1 MQVKWTEMFYSI
13 QGEGKYTGH
22 ASLFFRFWG
31 CNLECHGFGQEDPTN
46 KDTWVLDFKD
56 YDPKA
61 NNVNSVEELPVW
73 TRGCDSSYTWAKK
86 YAHLASKSEVSDVC
100 EAMLDKLPNRV
111 WGDIHWVITGGEPLM
126 NQANIIEMMKYFVS
140 IDNFPKN
147 ITIETNGTQKF
158 KPNFREQWALIN
170 WNALQSV
177 TLNFSVSAKLFNV
190 TGEVP
195 EKAIKPE
202 VVNEYAQIGN
212 VWLKPVVVDT
222 EDCWEELDAVVAQ
235 FKAKRRLHDVPVYIM
250 PCGATQEE
258 QEQQGY
264 MASIAGKALER
275 GYNVSVRVHV
285 WIWGNAVGT

>member
-1 MQVKWTEMFYSI
+1 MQVKWTEMFYSV
-13 QGEGKYTGH
+13 QGEGKYTGQ

-61 NNVNSVEELPVW
+61 NNVTSVEELPVW

-86 YAHLASKSEVSDVC
+86 YAHLASKSEASDVC

-126 NQANIIEMMKYFVS
+126 NQQQIIDMMKYFVS
-140 IDNFPKN
+140 INNYPKN
-147 ITIETNGTQKF
+147 ITIETNGTKTLNSEFTDVWSIIQ
-158 KPNFREQWALIN
+158 EELD
-170 WNALQSV
+170 V
-177 TLNFSVSAKLFNV
+177 TLSFSVSAKLFNV
-190 TGEVP
+190 TGEVH
-195 EKAIKPE
+195 EKAIKPDAVE
-202 VVNEYAQIGN
+202 SYARQGE

-222 EDCWEELDAVVAQ
+222 EECWDELDEVIAK
-235 FKAKRRLHDVPVYIM
+235 FKAKRLLHDVPVYIM

-258 QEQQGY
+258 QEQDGY
-264 MASIAGKALER
+264 MASIAEKALAR